1 MWFFIIAAIL
11 LVGYSV
17 VTYYKATPADQSV
30 GKRVWASVLLAL
42 GAIGGAI
49 TAWFSGGTPPTP

>member
-1 MWFFIIAAIL
+1 MVGFFIIVAVV
-11 LVGYSV
+11 LVGYSI
-17 VTYYKATPADQSV
+17 VTYYKSTPTDQSV

-49 TAWFSGGTPPTP
+49 TAWFSGGTPSP